1 MRGTRGGGGCAEGG
15 GARSTRAVARATR
28 VRAPRPPAAAACC
41 CCCCCARTTAR
52 TRTTRGGGGGTCRPR
67 PRRRRRRGRHAE
79 GLFETLDETHARV
92 RTPKTRTAT
101 HIEAARAEPK
111 GTESQSHRRTRLLLE
126 RHHAQDAVFLHAPR
140 LLARSLF
147 SKITYAMPRAR
158 ARGGPSGGP
167 RRKAATS
174 RRPPRTVLVVVSR
187 AHRDAVL
194 VARSPARSAP
204 TPPDTP
210 VGAQPTDA
218 EHAFN
223 MTPPPHTHTHAARRG
238 GGAPARRETHPGA
251 RHAPQTR
258 HAREARAW
266 LASPA
271 RAQRI
276 VCARV

>member
-101 HIEAARAEPK
+101 HIEAARGAKRNGVAITPAHTLAARK
-111 GTESQSHRRTRLLLE
+111 ASRARRSVSARPASACAQPIFKNNV
-126 RHHAQDAVFLHAPR
+126 RHAA
-140 LLARSLF
+140 
-147 SKITYAMPRAR
+147 RAR
-158 ARGGPSGGP
+158 ARGPQRGPQTQSSNVAAAAPYRP
-167 RRKAATS
+167 RRREPRAS
-174 RRPPRTVLVVVSR
+174 GRRPRRSLARPICADAARHTRGR
-187 AHRDAVL
+187 AANGRGTRVQHD
-194 VARSPARSAP
+194 PP
-204 TPPDTP
+204 T
-210 VGAQPTDA
+210 
-218 EHAFN
+218 
-223 MTPPPHTHTHAARRG
+223 HTHTHAARRG